1 MSDPGD
7 VQEVN
12 AVSDLS
18 LIITNL
24 YHLHFCHLD
33 CELIQEYTICTGS
46 WLRNTFFPS
55 RLQKNISSIML
66 QENDASYK
74 WL

>member
-18 LIITNL
+18 LIITNS

-33 CELIQEYTICTGS
+33 CELIQYVLVLG
-46 WLRNTFFPS
+46 
-55 RLQKNISSIML
+55 
-66 QENDASYK
+66 
-74 WL
+74 